1 MIRGDHMNASTN
13 DSMKKATSSGF
24 AMRVLRSLGAIIVT
38 AIVLYMLFGVPAYL
52 LFGMFFS

>member
-1 MIRGDHMNASTN
+1 MNASTN